1 MLKLINFIL
10 IVIIIAVAACKNDVA
25 TVNALTQNKHE
36 ALNKVINS
44 EIIYSDSGHVKAKIT
59 APIIE
64 DFAGEKPY
72 TEFKKGILAIL
83 YDDDLKETTRM
94 SAKYAIKPNKKN
106 YVEARNNVI
115 VINERGDMLNTEH
128 LIWDQGLDKISS
140 DAFVKIRTKDQII
153 FGHGLASNQA
163 FTKYHIL
170 RPTGFISLNDDVS
183 SASNNENDT
192 TIAP

>member
-1 MLKLINFIL
+1 MQKIALFLAIL
-10 IVIIIAVAACKNDVA
+10 FLFSACVNDTA
-25 TVNALTQNKHE
+25 TVNAINKHNKE
-36 ALNKVINS
+36 ALNHIINA

-64 DFAGEKPY
+64 DFDGNKPY
-72 TEFKKGILAIL
+72 TEFKKGIIAIM

-115 VINERGDMLNTEH
+115 VINEKGDQLNTEH
-128 LIWDQGLDKISS
+128 IIWDEQQDRITS

-153 FGHGLASNQA
+153 FGQGLESNQS
-163 FTKYHIL
+163 FSKYHIL
-170 RPTGFISLNDDVS
+170 RPTGFINLNMDNKDNTDS
-183 SASNNENDT
+183 T
-192 TIAP
+192 TTN